1 MRAKHTAQNSL
12 FDPQAIDHP
21 VADDLEGASRWLD
34 AHPELLD
41 AVAADLDGASGS
53 GMGRHG
59 LTCETVLRCA
69 VLLHLRQASYRE
81 LAFVLVGSVSA
92 QRFVRLD
99 PARRPPGKSVLQATV
114 GAIGAATWETVDRRL
129 LDAARDGGVETG
141 DAVRIDST
149 VTETHILEP
158 SDSRLLFDGVRV
170 LTRLLREAQD
180 ELGAAAID
188 FHDHR
193 RAAQRRALEA
203 GSQRGAERRAKTYR
217 KLLRLTGRTAVYIEA
232 ALPAVRAADTAWSR
246 GWVEAATAYLDLL
259 GNVTDQTERRVF
271 GGETVPA
278 GEKVVS
284 LFEPHT
290 DIVVKGGRGTHYG
303 HKINLATGRT
313 GLVLDVVVEDG
324 NPADS
329 ARCLPMLKRHTEH
342 YGAAPSRAAFD
353 GGYASRRNLDG
364 AKALGIEHV
373 VFHKKRG
380 LKAEDMTP
388 SSWLYRRLKRF
399 RAGVEG
405 GISYLK
411 RCFGLGRCLWRGLAH
426 FKAYVRSAVFAHNLM
441 RLARLRPQPT

>member
-1 MRAKHTAQNSL
+1 MDSPWITRQARVDHRLPTLAGLSPTTPQDRQPIFSQDTCTTGSHE
-12 FDPQAIDHP
+12 FDPDQPIGSKSPKSLLTSEASRPIIPSSRKRHP
-21 VADDLEGASRWLD
+21 TSTSLVTRPISPSLSHWTAGPIADDLEGASRWLD
-34 AHPELLD
+34 AHPELL
-41 AVAADLDGASGS
+41 
-53 GMGRHG
+53 
-59 LTCETVLRCA
+59 
-69 VLLHLRQASYRE
+69 
-81 LAFVLVGSVSA
+81 
-92 QRFVRLD
+92 
-99 PARRPPGKSVLQATV
+99 

-158 SDSRLLFDGVRV
+158 SNSRLLFEGVRV

-193 RAAQRRALEA
+193 RGAQRRALEA

-217 KLLRLTGRTAVYIEA
+217 KLLRLTGRTAGYIEA

-246 GWVEAATAYLDLL
+246 GWVEAATAYLELF

-329 ARCLPMLKRHTEH
+329 ARPPAVGRCLPMLKRHIEH
-342 YGAAPSRAAFD
+342 YGAAP
-353 GGYASRRNLDG
+353 
-364 AKALGIEHV
+364 
-373 VFHKKRG
+373 
-380 LKAEDMTP
+380 
-388 SSWLYRRLKRF
+388 
-399 RAGVEG
+399 
-405 GISYLK
+405 
-411 RCFGLGRCLWRGLAH
+411 
-426 FKAYVRSAVFAHNLM
+426 
-441 RLARLRPQPT
+441 

>member
-1 MRAKHTAQNSL
+1 MRTPNCSTRS
-12 FDPQAIDHP
+12 PP
-21 VADDLEGASRWLD
+21 NGAL
-34 AHPELLD
+34 
-41 AVAADLDGASGS
+41 GS

-81 LAFVLVGSVSA
+81 LAFALVDSVSA
-92 QRFVRLD
+92 QRFARLD

-217 KLLRLTGRTAVYIEA
+217 KLLRLTGRTA
-232 ALPAVRAADTAWSR
+232 
-246 GWVEAATAYLDLL
+246 
-259 GNVTDQTERRVF
+259 
-271 GGETVPA
+271 
-278 GEKVVS
+278 
-284 LFEPHT
+284 
-290 DIVVKGGRGTHYG
+290 
-303 HKINLATGRT
+303 
-313 GLVLDVVVEDG
+313 
-324 NPADS
+324 
-329 ARCLPMLKRHTEH
+329 
-342 YGAAPSRAAFD
+342 
-353 GGYASRRNLDG
+353 GY
-364 AKALGIEHV
+364 
-373 VFHKKRG
+373 
-380 LKAEDMTP
+380 M
-388 SSWLYRRLKRF
+388 
-399 RAGVEG
+399 
-405 GISYLK
+405 
-411 RCFGLGRCLWRGLAH
+411 
-426 FKAYVRSAVFAHNLM
+426 
-441 RLARLRPQPT
+441 